1 MDMLAKTAKKERKKM
16 KRRNFY
22 TCANFISM
30 TAAVEYPILKIVY
43 DRLFTILPEFPGF
56 SEW

>member
-1 MDMLAKTAKKERKKM
+1 M

-22 TCANFISM
+22 TWANFISM
-30 TAAVEYPILKIVY
+30 TAAVEYPILQIVY

>member
-1 MDMLAKTAKKERKKM
+1 MDMLAKTAKKERKM
-16 KRRNFY
+16 KRKNFY
-22 TCANFISM
+22 TCANLISM
-30 TAAVEYPILKIVY
+30 TAAVEYPILQIVY

>member
-16 KRRNFY
+16 KRKNCY
-22 TCANFISM
+22 TCANLISM
-30 TAAVEYPILKIVY
+30 TAAVEYPILQIVY